1 MDEVNKIITFA
12 NGSSIYLSGI
22 YPVINST
29 YPSNIDVMISF
40 LDYFDQQHNFSM
52 KNIQHYLFTIND
64 SPNENITQLFEP
76 TYNIIYKSICDKK
89 NILIHCRAGISRS
102 VTIIIAFFLTC
113 LKKSSSLILSYIHK
127 DHDNWTDSI
136 LAFIRKKRYFV
147 NPNYGFMNQL
157 YKYEES
163 LFSKNIRRYI
173 YR

>member
-1 MDEVNKIITFA
+1 MDEVNKIITFD

-22 YPVINST
+22 FPIINST
-29 YPSNIDVMISF
+29 YPSNIDVIISF
-40 LDYFDQQHNFSM
+40 LDHFDQHHNFSR
-52 KNIQHYLFTIND
+52 KNIQQYLFTIND

-76 TYNIIYKSICDKK
+76 TYNIIYRSICNNK

-102 VTIIIAFFLTC
+102 VTIIIAFFLSC
-113 LKKSSSLILSYIHK
+113 LKKSPSLIVSYIHR

-136 LAFIRKKRYFV
+136 LAFIRRKRCFV

-163 LFSKNIRRYI
+163 LFKNIRRYI
-173 YR
+173 YG